1 MSSRRLSR
9 AEILDMVKGGE
20 IDTSEAEK
28 LLIAISDGEAANALE
43 LEGELDDFPA
53 TCPSCG
59 SSMVITK
66 AQCPDCSV
74 ALDGSFAPC
83 VFCTLDREQ
92 QELLHLFLKTRGNL
106 KEMGR
111 SLELSYPT
119 VRSRLE
125 ALLLTLGVV
134 EKEELSPLSV
144 IKALR
149 DGKMDVDEACKLLG
163 TSGRR
168 GSPRR
173 RKKRQRRLW

>member
-1 MSSRRLSR
+1 MSNRRLSR

-20 IDTSEAEK
+20 IDTTEAEK
-28 LLIAISDGEAANALE
+28 LLLAMADGEAERE
-43 LEGELDDFPA
+43 LHMAGDLDDFPA
-53 TCPSCG
+53 NCPSCG

-74 ALDGSFAPC
+74 TLDGSFAPC
-83 VFCTLDREQ
+83 VFCTLERDQ

-144 IKALR
+144 IRALR

-163 TSGRR
+163 SSGRR
-168 GSPRR
+168 ASGLRRKRRGRR
-173 RKKRQRRLW
+173 RF

>member
-1 MSSRRLSR
+1 MSNRRLSR
-9 AEILDMVKGGE
+9 TEILDMVKGGE
-20 IDTSEAEK
+20 LETEEAEK
-28 LLIAISDGEAANALE
+28 LLLAVADGEAAALE

-53 TCPSCG
+53 ACPSCG
-59 SSMVITK
+59 STMVITK
-66 AQCPDCSV
+66 SQCSQCSV
-74 ALDGSFAPC
+74 TLDGTFAPC

-111 SLELSYPT
+111 SLDLSYPT

-144 IKALR
+144 IRALR

-163 TSGRR
+163 DSGQASR
-168 GSPRR
+168 GKRRR
-173 RKKRQRRLW
+173 RKRRW